1 MIATLLLALLSA
13 APPTLPEAAPAASWT
28 SVQDEEFPDKRPDV
42 KEWLAQL
49 KGHVGKRGTQ
59 DREANALIEKLT
71 EEFQKSGEKD
81 RASIAKGVAKCLD
94 VRRKDLIG
102 NSGKD
107 VPDNSLK
114 LAAAKALG
122 AMAPESIRALS
133 TWVDHKKVR
142 DNLKLQRRLVLS
154 LGETKDEDATK
165 ALLDILDNHQ
175 PSIVGAAAEALGNF
189 TGVESKQRKKLFE
202 ELLKTLM
209 TVRGKVDADPTD
221 NIAREWWNVVS
232 APLMTAM
239 TALSG
244 HDAKNAQEWQRF
256 WNKNKRSNWDE
267 EK

>member
-1 MIATLLLALLSA
+1 MITTLLLALISP
-13 APPTLPEAAPAASWT
+13 APLVPAGPAPLVT
-28 SVQDEEFPDKRPDV
+28 SLQDEEFQDKRPEV
-42 KEWLAQL
+42 KEWLSQL
-49 KGHVGKRGTQ
+49 KGHVGKRGAE

-81 RASIAKGVAKCLD
+81 RASIVKEVAKCLD
-94 VRRKDLIG
+94 ARRKELK
-102 NSGKD
+102 KD
-107 VPDNSLK
+107 VPDNALK

-122 AMAPESIRALS
+122 AMGPESVRSLS
-133 TWVDHKKVR
+133 SWVDHKKVR
-142 DNLKLQRRLVLS
+142 DNIELQRRLVLS

-165 ALLDILDNHQ
+165 ALLDMLDNHK
-175 PSIVGAAAEALGNF
+175 PILVGAAAEALGNF
-189 TGVESKQRKKLFE
+189 TGLEQKERKKLFE
-202 ELLKTLM
+202 ELLKALM
-209 TVRGKVDADPTD
+209 SARGKVDADPAD

-244 HDAKNAQEWQRF
+244 NDAKNAQEWQRF